1 MSKDCS
7 KHTVIKGREELCNV
21 EGDDTS
27 LEALGPA
34 RVNQVSEKEASIFS
48 RSLSDATKLVGME
61 DTVLDSIKLESP
73 GNHLLNEL
81 AKGVEQNNRSKGL
94 RSVVDWLPGLEIM
107 TETDSLKC
115 RGQCHRVMQELAR
128 ERMPKA
134 QMSSARILL
143 R

>member
-1 MSKDCS
+1 MSKDRS
-7 KHTVIKGREELCNV
+7 KHTVIEGREELCNV
-21 EGDDTS
+21 KGDDTS

-34 RVNQVSEKEASIFS
+34 RANQVSEKEASIFS
-48 RSLSDATKLVGME
+48 RSLSNATELVGME
-61 DTVLDSIKLESP
+61 DTVFDSIKLESP

-81 AKGVEQNNRSKGL
+81 AKGVEQDNRSKGL
-94 RSVVDWLPGLEIM
+94 GSVVGWFARLGMM

-115 RGQCHRVMQELAR
+115 RGQCRRVMQELAR
-128 ERMPKA
+128 ERMPEA